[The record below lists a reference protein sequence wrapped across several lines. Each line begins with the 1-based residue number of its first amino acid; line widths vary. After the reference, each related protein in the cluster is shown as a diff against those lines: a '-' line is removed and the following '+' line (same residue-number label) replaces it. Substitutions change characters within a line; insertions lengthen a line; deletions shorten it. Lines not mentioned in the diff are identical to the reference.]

1 LFSRLAVFSFLRHQL
16 SPEGTM
22 AVQEDIRLAMAG
34 RTVEATDR
42 LTKVV
47 ILETSKVVINTV
59 STSNSQTGS
68 SRVG

>member
-1 LFSRLAVFSFLRHQL
+1 M
-16 SPEGTM
+16 PGGTT
-22 AVQEDIRLAMAG
+22 AAAEDIRLAMAG

-59 STSNSQTGS
+59 STSNSQAGS

>member
-1 LFSRLAVFSFLRHQL
+1 
-16 SPEGTM
+16 
-22 AVQEDIRLAMAG
+22 MAG

-68 SRVG
+68 LLKKPAKEQLGR